1 MPQPLLVLLHIL
13 GATIWTGGHLV
24 LAITVLPRALKA
36 KDPAIVHD
44 FEETFERLAVPALI
58 MQIITGVWLA
68 YRQVPDIGSW
78 FVPDDPTAE
87 LIATKLGI
95 LAVTLILALDARL
108 RLIPKLTSDRL
119 VALTWHIV
127 PVTILSV
134 LFVFVGVWLQY
145 RLPLW

>member
-1 MPQPLLVLLHIL
+1 M
-13 GATIWTGGHLV
+13 
-24 LAITVLPRALKA
+24 
-36 KDPAIVHD
+36 
-44 FEETFERLAVPALI
+44 
-58 MQIITGVWLA
+58 
-68 YRQVPDIGSW
+68 PDIGSW